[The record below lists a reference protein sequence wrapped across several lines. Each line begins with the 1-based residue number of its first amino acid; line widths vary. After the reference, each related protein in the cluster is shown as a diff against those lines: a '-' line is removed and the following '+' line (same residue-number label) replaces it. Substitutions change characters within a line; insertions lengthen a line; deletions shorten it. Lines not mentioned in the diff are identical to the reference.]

1 MHFVYLY
8 KHQKYITITMFTLN
22 CRGKLLYT
30 EIPIVMG
37 IINATPDSFYQGDL
51 QKGMDGILTLAQK
64 MIADGAIILDIGG
77 QSTKP
82 NSIAISIQEEI
93 DRVIPIIE
101 MLHEKMPETIL
112 SIDTYQSKVAQAALS
127 AGASIVND
135 ISAGNMDEAMIE
147 TIGSY
152 KNVPYICM
160 HTRGTPAT
168 MQSLTQYDNL
178 VKEILD
184 FFIKKIDECRKAGI
198 VDIIVDPGF
207 GFAKNIE
214 QNFELLKNLAVFEML
229 DKPILAGVSRK
240 SMIYKTLGNT
250 AMDALNG
257 TTVLNTL
264 AVQNG
269 AAILRVHDVK
279 EAVEVIKLF
288 QLYKAAI

>member
-22 CRGKLLYT
+22 CKGKLIYT

-51 QKGMDGILTLAQK
+51 EKGMDGILALAQK
-64 MIADGAIILDIGG
+64 MIADGATILDIGG

-82 NSIAISIQEEI
+82 NSTAISIQEEI

-112 SIDTYQSKVAQAALS
+112 SIDTYQSIVAIAAIH

-135 ISAGNMDEAMIE
+135 VSAGNIDVAMIE

-168 MQSLTQYDNL
+168 MQTLTQYDNI
-178 VKEILD
+178 VKDILD
-184 FFIKKIDECRKAGI
+184 FFIKKINECRKAGI
-198 VDIIVDPGF
+198 IDIVVDPGF

-214 QNFELLKNLAVFEML
+214 QNFELLKNLAVFKML

-240 SMIYKTLGNT
+240 SMIYKTLGTT

-257 TTVLNTL
+257 TTVINTL
-264 AVQNG
+264 ALQNS
-269 AAILRVHDVK
+269 ASILRVHDVK
-279 EAVEVIKLF
+279 EAVEAIKLF
-288 QLYKAAI
+288 ELYKTAN

>member
-1 MHFVYLY
+1 
-8 KHQKYITITMFTLN
+8 MFTLN

-51 QKGMDGILTLAQK
+51 QKGMDGILTLAK
-64 MIADGAIILDIGG
+64 NMIADGASILDIGG

-112 SIDTYQSKVAQAALS
+112 SIDTYQSKVAQAALL

-288 QLYKAAI
+288 QFYKAAI